1 MNAFASFRLS
11 HLAGVAGL
19 ASTALG
25 ITITLAGCGGSAPP
39 PRDPR
44 EAAIVISESP
54 PPAGYVGLRPLVVT
68 SGDGCGLLGTP
79 GSEEGARANLR
90 RAAVQAGASYV
101 QITFLRKPPINHQC
115 REHEFKMGG
124 IAYRRAD
131 TAPRPAAGASAASS
145 APAPVAAAAAPSA
158 APARAC
164 IPGATQACLG
174 PGACQGAQACREDGV
189 GFLPC
194 DCGTAGPS
202 GSAGAAPAR

>member
-1 MNAFASFRLS
+1 ML
-11 HLAGVAGL
+11 
-19 ASTALG
+19 
-25 ITITLAGCGGSAPP
+25 
-39 PRDPR
+39 
-44 EAAIVISESP
+44 SESP

-68 SGDGCGLLGTP
+68 SGDGCGVLGTQ

-101 QITFLRKPPINHQC
+101 QITFLKKPPVNHQC
-115 REHEFKMGG
+115 REHEYKIGG

-131 TAPRPAAGASAASS
+131 AAPPPAATASAANS
-145 APAPVAAAAAPSA
+145 APAVVAAAASA

-174 PGACQGAQACREDGV
+174 PGACQGAQACREDAS

-194 DCGTAGPS
+194 DCGTSGPS

>member
-11 HLAGVAGL
+11 CLAGL
-19 ASTALG
+19 ASAALG
-25 ITITLAGCGGSAPP
+25 VTITLVGCGGSAKPP
-39 PRDPR
+39 QDPR
-44 EAAIVISESP
+44 EAAVVLSESP

-68 SGDGCGLLGTP
+68 SGDGCGLLGTL
-79 GSEEGARANLR
+79 GSEEDARANLR

-101 QITFLRKPPINHQC
+101 QITFLKKPPVNHQC
-115 REHEFKMGG
+115 REHEYKMGG
-124 IAYRRAD
+124 VAYRRAD
-131 TAPRPAAGASAASS
+131 AAPGPAASASS
-145 APAPVAAAAAPSA
+145 APAPVAAAAAASA

-174 PGACQGAQACREDGV
+174 PGACQGAQACREDGA